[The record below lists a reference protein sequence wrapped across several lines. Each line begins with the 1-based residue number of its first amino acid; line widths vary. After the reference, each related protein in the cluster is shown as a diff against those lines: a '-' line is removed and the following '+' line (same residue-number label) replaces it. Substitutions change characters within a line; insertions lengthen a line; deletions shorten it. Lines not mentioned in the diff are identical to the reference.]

1 MASLLT
7 QPLQRIIESSNKQA
21 LYGVSRYYSSQLV
34 RFVID
39 VLQVIP
45 ISIFG
50 LLDKIALILAK
61 KVKEIPLKLQKVH
74 LKEYAQFDERFE
86 LAKLTHE
93 ITIFTEGMLTMDKC
107 LMGVIEVD
115 PKKLLVQGIRR

>member
-1 MASLLT
+1 M
-7 QPLQRIIESSNKQA
+7 
-21 LYGVSRYYSSQLV
+21 

-45 ISIFG
+45 VSIFG
-50 LLDKIALILAK
+50 LLDKIALILAT

-115 PKKLLVQGIRR
+115 PKRLLVQGIRRELT